1 MLPALNN
8 FNGEELRKAL
18 MDTSLNV
25 IVSSYINMIV
35 PSPESKAI
43 AQKIYEL
50 IDDLLTRY
58 IELVRTEDDPQGQ
71 ALDVLHQHYA
81 QMKALADK
89 FSLGSYF
96 KDWWDGRPAVRQTA
110 KLFLDKA
117 FNDVREFIKDPR
129 GEVPILGPSI
139 IDRFK
144 KLITPLSVILTDQNI
159 TSSMLNKPFAQLAR
173 SWRWYQAVGGQ
184 RTMFSLKIWN
194 IAVWFET
201 IHTAQDLL
209 REREANAD
217 TSKQLEQN
225 VWNALASL
233 DDIAITKAE
242 KAYVQDYAIKPNGTL
257 SSSRR
262 STKKFLDQMKQAEN
276 DNDKNSLRA
285 TLQSDSLRN
294 FVQWYARREEF
305 YEYPPARAYD
315 ADERKGAK
323 KLYGF
328 IDMLL
333 RRFVQLL
340 GKDTITQQDMR
351 VIEQVYTYLVTLDT
365 EYGWSTSWFAGITQ
379 PEPAQARI
387 QAEENLRDALA
398 QAVVLVQSQTTVAEI
413 DRSIQTLTDA
423 YLVYKTV
430 GGSSDMPMVV
440 ITQLQKKKNSM

>member
-1 MLPALNN
+1 M
-8 FNGEELRKAL
+8 
-18 MDTSLNV
+18 
-25 IVSSYINMIV
+25 
-35 PSPESKAI
+35 
-43 AQKIYEL
+43 
-50 IDDLLTRY
+50 
-58 IELVRTEDDPQGQ
+58 
-71 ALDVLHQHYA
+71 
-81 QMKALADK
+81 
-89 FSLGSYF
+89 
-96 KDWWDGRPAVRQTA
+96 
-110 KLFLDKA
+110 
-117 FNDVREFIKDPR
+117 
-129 GEVPILGPSI
+129 
-139 IDRFK
+139 
-144 KLITPLSVILTDQNI
+144 
-159 TSSMLNKPFAQLAR
+159 
-173 SWRWYQAVGGQ
+173 
-184 RTMFSLKIWN
+184 
-194 IAVWFET
+194 
-201 IHTAQDLL
+201 
-209 REREANAD
+209 
-217 TSKQLEQN
+217 
-225 VWNALASL
+225 
-233 DDIAITKAE
+233 
-242 KAYVQDYAIKPNGTL
+242 
-257 SSSRR
+257 
-262 STKKFLDQMKQAEN
+262 
-276 DNDKNSLRA
+276 
-285 TLQSDSLRN
+285 QSDSLRN

-440 ITQLQKKKNSM
+440 ITQLQKKKNSI